1 MLPYENLSLE
11 NMEGEIWKPIIG
23 YEGYYLASNFG
34 RIKSVERYVGYKIDG
49 FMRIVSERI
58 MSQITVKGW
67 KYCSISKNGSNR
79 SIHVARL
86 IALAFIPN
94 PENKPTVNH
103 KNRVKD
109 DNRLE
114 NLEWAT
120 HKEQTKNILDV
131 GGRDTKSGI
140 DHWNSK
146 LVYQYNI
153 IGELIK
159 IHDTATSAAKI
170 FNSKPSTICDCC
182 NGRWK
187 SAHGYIW
194 SYVELNSSYFKSIK
208 IGHTTKPKK
217 ILKKDFNG
225 NILDEYENTRMAARV
240 SGLGIDGIR
249 DCCIGNRD
257 NYKGFI
263 WSYE

>member
-1 MLPYENLSLE
+1 
-11 NMEGEIWKPIIG
+11 MEEIWKPLLDFNSF
-23 YEGYYLASNFG
+23 YLVSNFG
-34 RIKSVERYVGYKIDG
+34 NVKSISRIYHSAIQ
-49 FMRIVSERI
+49 RITEEKNLK
-58 MSQITVKGW
+58 Q
-67 KYCSISKNGSNR
+67 SISKNGYCKVVLKVDCIPQTKLVHR
-79 SIHVARL
+79 LVAE
-86 IALAFIPN
+86 AFIPN